1 MAFSE
6 RIKKEIED
14 YCNNHLADDS
24 WYENEFS
31 FIQDIEL
38 RHRIITEFKAIR
50 FAYKLYEGIG
60 ATDANLMFE
69 VRNQIL
75 AYASIYEAVIENVLT
90 TYYYDTAEFESL
102 MHYTVPV
109 RISIP
114 QDKMNKLQDALSHD
128 GKEIV
133 PFYYCKKEKQKPQV
147 MTQTAR
153 TAIYNAARGTG
164 AWGYVEPLS
173 QTPTWVHMDRR
184 YGTPACSG
192 TTAGY
197 PTLRRGSRGCYVM
210 ILQDALSTLGY
221 QTGSR
226 IDGIFGARTEE
237 ALKGF
242 QRRTSL
248 RVDGVCGCNSWKK
261 ISTAVIGVGRTKT
274 TID

>member
-1 MAFSE
+1 MIGSLCFTSANENGAKGAVFASCRE
-6 RIKKEIED
+6 RG
-14 YCNNHLADDS
+14 S
-24 WYENEFS
+24 G
-31 FIQDIEL
+31 Q
-38 RHRIITEFKAIR
+38 
-50 FAYKLYEGIG
+50 
-60 ATDANLMFE
+60 
-69 VRNQIL
+69 
-75 AYASIYEAVIENVLT
+75 
-90 TYYYDTAEFESL
+90 
-102 MHYTVPV
+102 P
-109 RISIP
+109 P
-114 QDKMNKLQDALSHD
+114 
-128 GKEIV
+128 
-133 PFYYCKKEKQKPQV
+133 P
-147 MTQTAR
+147 
-153 TAIYNAARGTG
+153 
-164 AWGYVEPLS
+164 
-173 QTPTWVHMDRR
+173 
-184 YGTPACSG
+184 CSG

>member
-1 MAFSE
+1 MEAWNLTRRKYGKGIPVGYAFR
-6 RIKKEIED
+6 RIWEGGHGTRSQH
-14 YCNNHLADDS
+14 YAGV
-24 WYENEFS
+24 S
-31 FIQDIEL
+31 FDVGQ
-38 RHRIITEFKAIR
+38 
-50 FAYKLYEGIG
+50 
-60 ATDANLMFE
+60 
-69 VRNQIL
+69 
-75 AYASIYEAVIENVLT
+75 
-90 TYYYDTAEFESL
+90 SL
-102 MHYTVPV
+102 
-109 RISIP
+109 
-114 QDKMNKLQDALSHD
+114 
-128 GKEIV
+128 
-133 PFYYCKKEKQKPQV
+133 
-147 MTQTAR
+147 TQTAR

-173 QTPTWVHMDRR
+173 QTPPWVHMDRR

-248 RVDGVCGCNSWKK
+248 RVDGVCGCSSWKK

>member
-1 MAFSE
+1 MG
-6 RIKKEIED
+6 
-14 YCNNHLADDS
+14 
-24 WYENEFS
+24 
-31 FIQDIEL
+31 Q
-38 RHRIITEFKAIR
+38 
-50 FAYKLYEGIG
+50 
-60 ATDANLMFE
+60 
-69 VRNQIL
+69 
-75 AYASIYEAVIENVLT
+75 
-90 TYYYDTAEFESL
+90 SL
-102 MHYTVPV
+102 
-109 RISIP
+109 
-114 QDKMNKLQDALSHD
+114 
-128 GKEIV
+128 
-133 PFYYCKKEKQKPQV
+133 
-147 MTQTAR
+147 TQTAR

-242 QRRTSL
+242 QRRTSCVWTVCAAATAGK
-248 RVDGVCGCNSWKK
+248 RSAPPSSAWDGQKRRS
-261 ISTAVIGVGRTKT
+261 
-274 TID
+274 IDKPSQSRFARQLPRKGELFCI